1 MTAIKA
7 PTKHSADCAMAFG
20 KPKPATGCPRCIELA
35 AGATP
40 RTWASAYR
48 LKRQTTTGDDIRAH
62 FASARH
68 NDPTHRSYCGPV
80 CTFGEW

>member
-1 MTAIKA
+1 MTTIKA
-7 PTKHSADCAMAFG
+7 PTKHSATCAMAFG

-40 RTWASAYR
+40 RAWAGGRRKHTAKT
-48 LKRQTTTGDDIRAH
+48 LDQIRAH
-62 FASARH
+62 FTSARH
-68 NDPTHRSYCGPV
+68 TDPTHRSYCGPV